1 MAGKLYICA
10 TPIGNLK
17 DVTFRVIETL
27 QLVDLI
33 AAEDTRR
40 TRKLLTHYDIKK
52 KLVSFHD
59 QNETTSLPKL
69 LSFLLEGH
77 TIAQVSDA
85 GLPGIADPG
94 HRLIKACIEN
104 EIPIEVL
111 PGPSAFLT
119 AAVLSG
125 LPTDDIHFLGYV
137 PRKQGARKRLLS
149 EMEDSRSTLI
159 FYESPRRLLTTL
171 NDIDELFGDRQIFIG
186 REMTKKFEEHLRGSA
201 KQIGQILADR
211 GVKGEVVVVIAGLRD
226 KKISFEPQQ
235 LAAEIRHEV
244 ETGKSKKDAIK
255 DVAEKHGLS
264 RRLVYEAAHEKQDK
278 TPTQ

>member
-1 MAGKLYICA
+1 
-10 TPIGNLK
+10 
-17 DVTFRVIETL
+17 
-27 QLVDLI
+27 
-33 AAEDTRR
+33 
-40 TRKLLTHYDIKK
+40 
-52 KLVSFHD
+52 
-59 QNETTSLPKL
+59 
-69 LSFLLEGH
+69 GH

-104 EIPIEVL
+104 KIPIEVL

-149 EMEDSRSTLI
+149 EMENSRSTLI

-211 GVKGEVVVVIAGLRD
+211 GVKGEVVIVIAGLRD
-226 KKISFEPQQ
+226 KKTSFEPQQ
-235 LAAEIRHEV
+235 LAAEIRREV